1 MSEQPH
7 RMSEISFL
15 IELTKATSLGHD
27 LFPEDKI
34 ENLKASL
41 FILLPTA
48 SSCNTT
54 LAILQ
59 APAGIAEVISVT
71 LFIGKNVA
79 LPIAC
84 SLAARYLMT
93 N

>member
-34 ENLKASL
+34 EKSQGKT
-41 FILLPTA
+41 IYPITDGI
-48 SSCNTT
+48 SCNTT
-54 LAILQ
+54 LPYRGLLQ
-59 APAGIAEVISVT
+59 E
-71 LFIGKNVA
+71 LLK
-79 LPIAC
+79 
-84 SLAARYLMT
+84 
-93 N
+93 